1 VTILLVAAM
10 LVPLIV
16 GALLN
21 LWRRGYDNGF
31 RDGSRVAPDIRAPRP
46 GIAEIDALVKRDLLL
61 HQPDPACAIGATRF
75 EHDIMGLC
83 PCH

>member
-1 VTILLVAAM
+1 MTILLVAAM

-31 RDGSRVAPDIRAPRP
+31 RDGSRVAPDIR
-46 GIAEIDALVKRDLLL
+46 GIAEIDVLVKRDLLL
-61 HQPDPACAIGATRF
+61 HQPDPACAVGATRW

>member
-1 VTILLVAAM
+1 MTILLVAAM

-31 RDGSRVAPDIRAPRP
+31 RDGSRVAPDIR

-61 HQPDPACAIGATRF
+61 HQPDPACAVGATRW